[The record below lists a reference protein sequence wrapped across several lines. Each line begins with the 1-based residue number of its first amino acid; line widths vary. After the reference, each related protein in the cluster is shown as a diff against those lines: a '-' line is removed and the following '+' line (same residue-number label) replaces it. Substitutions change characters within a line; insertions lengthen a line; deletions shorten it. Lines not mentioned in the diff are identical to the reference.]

1 MIVAVKKLNEKNFGQ
16 GKVTVSVSFAC
27 GRKHA
32 RKPLRCCNESMVP
45 CQGADGKCADYIC
58 VRSDEKSGKICGKK
72 FFDPPARV
80 EECKKCGGGPE
91 FIKFC
96 GRRRFICKQCNY
108 RMEEADYFGK
118 GHCCKG
124 HMVHDLQNNQAPY
137 ECGTCLV
144 KYSRSGVKCCGLPVQ
159 ATARYVCLGCRKEYL
174 ENAGVC
180 GSCNQQPVALSG
192 ICGSCVQPDPCS
204 SSGKRRPT
212 LLPINTSGR
221 TDASEME
228 VRQEDID
235 HLNEQSL
242 VESDYTVSVEARS
255 LPPSF
260 KASQA
265 CDLEILSCL
274 AQKGNDVLLR
284 SKIAQAV
291 ISIAW
296 IQFRLHTALE
306 IVLQMLVVLA
316 LAICSFEV
324 RYERTPVGWLIFLIV
339 LHAKRS
345 GEEVS
350 QWLTNCAEA
359 ERRKRMK
366 KVLAELFALD
376 NLTDVLFIIVGWF
389 ALIRRL
395 ALPPGIDAWMAAFCA
410 WNWLKLLYSLR
421 GELWIGPRLLPIF
434 FALRESLGF
443 FFVVFMAVAASSHAY
458 YDLQLR
464 MEAAE
469 VVAGKWCRPLFKA
482 YTAEPWRLK

>member
-1 MIVAVKKLNEKNFGQ
+1 
-16 GKVTVSVSFAC
+16 
-27 GRKHA
+27 
-32 RKPLRCCNESMVP
+32 
-45 CQGADGKCADYIC
+45 
-58 VRSDEKSGKICGKK
+58 
-72 FFDPPARV
+72 
-80 EECKKCGGGPE
+80 
-91 FIKFC
+91 
-96 GRRRFICKQCNY
+96 
-108 RMEEADYFGK
+108 
-118 GHCCKG
+118 
-124 HMVHDLQNNQAPY
+124 MVHDLQNNQAPY

-284 SKIAQAV
+284 SKIAQAA

-434 FALRESLGF
+434 FALRE
-443 FFVVFMAVAASSHAY
+443 
-458 YDLQLR
+458 
-464 MEAAE
+464 
-469 VVAGKWCRPLFKA
+469 
-482 YTAEPWRLK
+482 